1 MLYGMTRTGR
11 LHPTPLW
18 QKEFSPV
25 PITFPPCP
33 GPPRFY
39 NQCIQK
45 KGLSDLTSHFV
56 VVIVGGC
63 EGTAVLAV
71 VDVRTKEVLHKKQLR
86 GDIGVGEGGVG
97 QDLEGGC
104 EGGACQFSVVS
115 LMIDKH
121 HRQYCSLLLS
131 TGQLCVVE
139 LTSGNI
145 LFKRFQT
152 NICAGNFNNNIS
164 RHLQFDGQLK
174 LALHQPLLLG
184 TQRIA
189 IKFRNFVAFYDLH
202 LHSEISLHHVRTL
215 RITSVDG
222 RETRLDD
229 NPSQELR
236 KQFGE
241 LQKRVRALNNY
252 TSGIQKKLDKGLR
265 PGTVTQGV
273 LSMTRKVQLVT
284 SKLDQAHG
292 KAREIEAIVIA
303 SIAFDNRYCHA
314 LTLNRD
320 LITFD
325 MLSGLQPTG
334 RSASTDR
341 ARITRAKAKH

>member
-1 MLYGMTRTGR
+1 M
-11 LHPTPLW
+11 
-18 QKEFSPV
+18 
-25 PITFPPCP
+25 
-33 GPPRFY
+33 
-39 NQCIQK
+39 
-45 KGLSDLTSHFV
+45 
-56 VVIVGGC
+56 
-63 EGTAVLAV
+63 LAV
-71 VDVRTKEVLHKKQLR
+71 VDVGTKQVRHKKQLR
-86 GDIGVGEGGVG
+86 GEVGVGE
-97 QDLEGGC
+97 DLEAGC

-115 LMIDKH
+115 LMIDQH
-121 HRQYCSLLLS
+121 HGQYCTLLLS
-131 TGQLCVVE
+131 TGQLSVID
-139 LTSGNI
+139 LISGNNVYTRYKPR
-145 LFKRFQT
+145 LFT
-152 NICAGNFNNNIS
+152 LDLNNNIY

-174 LALHQPLLLG
+174 LALHQPQLLG

-189 IKFRNFVAFYDLH
+189 IKFRNFIAFYDLH
-202 LHSEISLHHVRTL
+202 FHSEISLHHVRTL

-325 MLSGLQPTG
+325 MLSGLHQTG
-334 RSASTDR
+334 RCTSTTDQSR
-341 ARITRAKAKH
+341 TTKSKAKH